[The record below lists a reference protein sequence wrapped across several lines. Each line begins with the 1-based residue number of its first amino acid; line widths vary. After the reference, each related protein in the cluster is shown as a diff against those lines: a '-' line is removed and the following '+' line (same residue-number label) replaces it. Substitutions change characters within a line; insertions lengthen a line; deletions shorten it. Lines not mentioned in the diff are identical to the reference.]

1 MKIVIIE
8 DEEITSKDLED
19 TIVKINPE
27 HTVVKR
33 LFSVTE
39 SIAFFK
45 ENNDFDLI
53 FSDIELGDGL
63 SFEIFSELSL
73 KTPVIFCTAF
83 NEYALKAFEANGIDY
98 VLKPYDQK
106 SIERSLNKV
115 SYFNIDNSRG
125 STEYATLFDSIL
137 AMDKNKVKSVLT
149 YQGERIIPIKVN
161 EIDMVCLENEIV
173 YAIRNGKPAR
183 INHT

>member
-45 ENNDFDLI
+45 ENNRILNELKNNPR
-53 FSDIELGDGL
+53 FS
-63 SFEIFSELSL
+63 
-73 KTPVIFCTAF
+73 
-83 NEYALKAFEANGIDY
+83 
-98 VLKPYDQK
+98 
-106 SIERSLNKV
+106 RWMNK
-115 SYFNIDNSRG
+115 
-125 STEYATLFDSIL
+125 
-137 AMDKNKVKSVLT
+137 
-149 YQGERIIPIKVN
+149 
-161 EIDMVCLENEIV
+161 
-173 YAIRNGKPAR
+173 
-183 INHT
+183 